1 MMTTT
6 ETILGLVREA
16 HPMAVCFGDP
26 ERIAVAEALVASGEL
41 AHGPHDGV
49 RGLRSYCLPDGAG
62 NHEAPATTIGAIVR
76 ARRKELGLTID
87 EAAEAAGVHATSLSA
102 LERGVTEWPVW
113 FGRLLDALGLAI
125 VPSADNYAER
135 LRASGLTDKGA
146 R

>member
-1 MMTTT
+1 MSDD
-6 ETILGLVREA
+6 EAAVIDYLLDGLPNPSTDELFGVGGRVMSA
-16 HPMAVCFGDP
+16 SHPLPAVG
-26 ERIAVAEALVASGEL
+26 
-41 AHGPHDGV
+41 
-49 RGLRSYCLPDGAG
+49 
-62 NHEAPATTIGAIVR
+62 